1 METETRNLAFG
12 ITGEFITKIAREWF
26 FIENKPYSVIE
37 DLLLSCM
44 CGTDTPEGKLKLM
57 AQDVLLGR
65 AEFRGNSW
73 DGSFVYVTLDEPAK
87 TNIMDEY
94 IKAQSKIKKL
104 EESLDIAT
112 QKYISL
118 LDALRMWYD
127 GDLEDAVESIEDH
140 EVKDLV
146 IDLMALHDQVLL
158 EYSPGYGRRV
168 KFPDSKEEIVVR
180 KTTGEPLLDSFFA
193 QNAIEE
199 KHKDNYGWLEPDGT
213 FHPADWCEHQQFAW
227 DEIQKR
233 GWEEDFDRFTDTER
247 GNGIYRCGDYLTYMK
262 GWVLL
267 HNPGRGVA
275 YVTRDENKR
284 LTKAQREFLFNYYFD
299 RGEKAKA
306 AEFLEDT

>member
-1 METETRNLAFG
+1 MEKVEKQTLSFG
-12 ITGEFITKIAREWF
+12 ITGEFITRIAREWF
-26 FIENKPYSVIE
+26 FIEHKPYEVVE
-37 DLLLSCM
+37 EFLLSCM
-44 CGTDTPEGKLKLM
+44 AGTDTPKGKLQLM

-73 DGSFVYVTLDEPAK
+73 DETYRYVILDEPAEM
-87 TNIMDEY
+87 NLFREY
-94 IKAQSKIKKL
+94 ANAQAELRSEK
-104 EESLDIAT
+104 ESRENVSE
-112 QKYISL
+112 KYIAL

-140 EVKDLV
+140 EAKDLV

-158 EYSPGYGRRV
+158 EYSPCYGRRV
-168 KFPDSKEEIVVR
+168 KFPDSQEEIVIR
-180 KTTGEPLLDSFFA
+180 KTTGETLLDSYMA
-193 QNAIEE
+193 QQHIEE

-213 FHPADWCEHQQFAW
+213 FHPVPWCDHQEYAIKIIREKGW
-227 DEIQKR
+227 YDE
-233 GWEEDFDRFTDTER
+233 FDRWEDD
-247 GNGIYRCGDYLTYMK
+247 GSIYYCGDFLVRVK

-275 YVTRDENKR
+275 YVTRGESKR

-306 AEFLEDT
+306 AEFLEDV